1 MDPNFDQEKHASIL
15 REYRYLFNI
24 RDKLLEEKKNLEDL
38 AKIFMREKEAKG
50 ECYRII
56 KKEEL
61 YIGRLKNMLV
71 ETNRKNRLLEE
82 FIEKSLVNQEK
93 DANDKSKDENISKV
107 LEDEITGNI
116 GK

>member
-1 MDPNFDQEKHASIL
+1 MDPDLDQEEHASIM
-15 REYRYLFNI
+15 REYRYLFTK
-24 RDKLLEEKKNLEDL
+24 RDKLEEEKKNLEYQ
-38 AKIFMREKEAKG
+38 AKFFMREKEAKG
-50 ECYRII
+50 ECYGII

-61 YIGRLKNMLV
+61 YIGKLKKRLV

>member
-1 MDPNFDQEKHASIL
+1 MDPNFNQEEHASIM
-15 REYRYLFNI
+15 REYRYLFTK
-24 RDKLLEEKKNLEDL
+24 RDKLEEKKKNLEHRAAL
-38 AKIFMREKEAKG
+38 FMRVKEAK
-50 ECYRII
+50 EQCNIII

>member
-61 YIGRLKNMLV
+61 YIGKLKKRLV
-71 ETNRKNRLLEE
+71 EANKKIRLLEE
-82 FIEKSLVNQEK
+82 FIEKSLVNQ
-93 DANDKSKDENISKV
+93 
-107 LEDEITGNI
+107 
-116 GK
+116 